1 MARVTG
7 VPLKFL
13 LTRGQ
18 SIKVLCQI
26 MRFAKK
32 EGMII
37 PNIEKKVGEEK
48 FEGATVLEPK
58 IGF

>member
-1 MARVTG
+1 
-7 VPLKFL
+7 
-13 LTRGQ
+13 
-18 SIKVLCQI
+18 